1 MSSARAVAIRQHHGV
16 TLIELMLT
24 IATMAII
31 AGIAIPSYQ
40 NYKYQA
46 QVTNAIN
53 DIKSLEIAIREY
65 GYDHQGNVPNSLS
78 DLGIAIKLDPW
89 GNPYQYLNIATAS
102 QQTGNTGIR
111 KDKALHPI
119 NSDYDLYSM
128 GRDGKSVAALTAQP
142 SQDDIIRARNGQYVG
157 LASDF

>member
-1 MSSARAVAIRQHHGV
+1 MV
-16 TLIELMLT
+16 ELMLT
-24 IATMAII
+24 VATIAII
-31 AGIAIPSYQ
+31 AAYAIPSYQ
-40 NYKYQA
+40 NYVYEA

-53 DIKSLEIAIREY
+53 DIKSLDIAIREY
-65 GYDHQGNVPNSLS
+65 VYDNRGNLPNSLS
-78 DLGIAIKLDPW
+78 DLGIAIKPDPW

-111 KDKALHPI
+111 KDKSLHPI

-128 GRDGKSVAALTAQP
+128 GRDGKSVAALTAKS
-142 SQDDIIRARNGQYVG
+142 SQDDIIRARNGQFVG